1 MVSWEIEYTEQCQRD
16 KEELMNYFENWQR
29 SGEIKLDEI
38 LNYLGDLRNKSDLE
52 AQARLKQDM
61 IIEALKLMMQDVCP
75 FFIA

>member
-52 AQARLKQDM
+52 SQARLKQDM
-61 IIEALKLMMQDVCP
+61 IIEALKQMMQDVCP

>member
-52 AQARLKQDM
+52 SQAKLKQDM
-61 IIEALKLMMQDVCP
+61 MIEALKLMMQDVCP
-75 FFIA
+75 FSIV